1 MQCSA
6 VGVGLIWKQKTV
18 RDILDSVNEQRLTCA
33 GGGGQGVHGDGA
45 KTCPR
50 VALRYVNFKNDDKRA
65 PPLFPLVME
74 SQVG

>member
-1 MQCSA
+1 M
-6 VGVGLIWKQKTV
+6 
-18 RDILDSVNEQRLTCA
+18 RR

-50 VALRYVNFKNDDKRA
+50 VALRYVDFKNDDKRA